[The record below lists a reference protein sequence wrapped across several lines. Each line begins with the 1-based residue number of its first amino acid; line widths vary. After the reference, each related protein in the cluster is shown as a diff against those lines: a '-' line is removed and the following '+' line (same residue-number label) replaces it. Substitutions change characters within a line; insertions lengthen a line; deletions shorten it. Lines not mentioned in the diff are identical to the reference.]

1 MNLDASKNRSATL
14 NEKPQFNIQARI
26 KQIAFGK
33 NTLGYQRY
41 SMLVPKD
48 KRKPTDPKTPD
59 AEESI
64 SKRRFEGKLKKW
76 RRLLHD
82 FDPKTKEEEEELQ
95 NYLKT
100 LGETTLVIHSM
111 SDDCEEEDMSL
122 WDLLYFYL

>member
-1 MNLDASKNRSATL
+1 
-14 NEKPQFNIQARI
+14 
-26 KQIAFGK
+26 
-33 NTLGYQRY
+33 
-41 SMLVPKD
+41 
-48 KRKPTDPKTPD
+48 
-59 AEESI
+59 
-64 SKRRFEGKLKKW
+64 LKKW